1 MLQRSYAPGSL
12 QFSTQTV
19 GPVGFPNAR
28 AIQAVVEDAQDMGR
42 SSLSPTVQPVLH
54 DDPFVRTSSTVYHP
68 FQISI
73 HFS

>member
-54 DDPFVRTSSTVYHP
+54 DDPFVRTS
-68 FQISI
+68 
-73 HFS
+73 